1 MPISASQLLEFV
13 QHIAAAD
20 PRIRELAA
28 DQVTD
33 LVSGYSLADGR
44 VLTGVLAAAA
54 ACESDP
60 GALEAQL
67 NAIIQ
72 LGSLAEP
79 DMVAAL
85 RTLDIEKLP
94 GELGD
99 YVMDILE
106 G

>member
-1 MPISASQLLEFV
+1 MPIYASQLLELV
-13 QHIAAAD
+13 RNIAASD
-20 PRIRELAA
+20 PRTRELAA

-33 LVSGYSLADGR
+33 LISGYSLADGR

-54 ACESDP
+54 ACESNV

-79 DMVAAL
+79 EMVATL
-85 RTLDIEKLP
+85 RTLDVEKLP

-99 YVMDILE
+99 YVADILE
-106 G
+106 D